1 MLRRLFTAFRG
12 VAPMKKG
19 DEAASPLSR
28 LRERVPSECEAGEGL
43 ALSEEDPLPAA
54 FGGDPLPQAGEG
66 KKA

>member
-1 MLRRLFTAFRG
+1 
-12 VAPMKKG
+12 MKKG

-28 LRERVPSECEAGEGL
+28 LRERVPSEREAGEGL
-43 ALSEEDPLPAA
+43 ASSDENPLPAA